1 MNDRRGHPPAFP
13 RPRPSPR
20 SSRPMPHSTPKAI
33 HGITVAHFF
42 ETYRA
47 KLKLELVKGERGL
60 HRLIR
65 EGSINRPSLALT
77 GFFKYF
83 ANKRLQVLGAAELTF
98 LKTLPH
104 EQQAAVFEQMVR
116 RGVPCLVLT
125 RNYHPTKAMADV
137 AQRMKLPVFR
147 TPMITM
153 HFVNIA
159 TLCID
164 NEFAPHTT
172 EHATMLDVR
181 GIGVM
186 LRGSSGVGKSECALA
201 LIERG
206 HSLVADD
213 LTVIKLL
220 DERELMSSSRM
231 LNRGWMECR
240 GIGIINIAEMFGI
253 KSVRFEKRIDLV
265 ISLQEW
271 HPDVVE
277 ERTGLEENFYEILG
291 LKIPHIELYVRPG
304 RDMARL
310 VEVAALTQALKKMG
324 HDPAKNF
331 NDRLIKF
338 MATKTSQVR
347 TIRPVAT
354 NDRTPEG

>member
-1 MNDRRGHPPAFP
+1 MQ
-13 RPRPSPR
+13 
-20 SSRPMPHSTPKAI
+20 KAI

-42 ETYRA
+42 ETYRE
-47 KLKLELVKGERGL
+47 KLKLELLTGEDGL
-60 HRLIR
+60 HRLIK

-83 ANKRLQVLGAAELTF
+83 ANKRVQVFGAAEMTYM
-98 LKTLPH
+98 KTLAA
-104 EQQAAVFEQMVR
+104 ETQASIFRQMVQR
-116 RGVPCLVLT
+116 HIPCLVLT
-125 RNYHPTKAMADV
+125 RNYHGTKAMLDV
-137 AQRMKLPVFR
+137 AREMRLPLFR

-153 HFVNIA
+153 NFVNLA

-164 NEFAPHTT
+164 NEFAPSAT
-172 EHATMLDVR
+172 EHATTLD
-181 GIGVM
+181 IKGVGVL

-220 DERELMSSSRM
+220 DERELMATSRP

-253 KSVRFEKRIDLV
+253 KSIRLEKRVDLV

-271 HPDVVE
+271 TPDVVE
-277 ERTGLEENFYEILG
+277 ERTGLEENYFEILG
-291 LKIPHIELYVRPG
+291 MKVPHIELYVRPG

-310 VEVAALTQALKKMG
+310 VEVAALTHALKRMG
-324 HDPAKNF
+324 HDPAKDF
-331 NDRLIKF
+331 NERLIAF
-338 MATKTSQVR
+338 MSQQSAVAPTKIKPI
-347 TIRPVAT
+347 IRETRHTEA
-354 NDRTPEG
+354 